1 VCLSIGMHDI
11 TLLTVPVFS
20 TLCNAAFALRRE
32 VFVLEQQI
40 PEAEEF
46 DADDLTATHLVA
58 IAAGNVVGTLRLIE
72 TPEHAKLGR
81 VVVAK
86 AWRGHGISKKL
97 LAHAMDLARERGQAR
112 FYLTAQPDKLGVYEK
127 LGFVAFGEP
136 FDDGSGI
143 LHLAMKT
150 Y

>member
-1 VCLSIGMHDI
+1 MQSDDI

-32 VFVLEQQI
+32 VFVIEQQI

-58 IAAGNVVGTLRLIE
+58 IIGGNVVGTLRIIW
-72 TPEHAKLGR
+72 TPEHVKLGR
-81 VVVAK
+81 VVVAQS
-86 AWRGHGISKKL
+86 WRGHGISKKL
-97 LAHAMDLARERGQAR
+97 LRHAMELARAKGETR
-112 FYLTAQPDKLGVYEK
+112 FYLTAQHDKLGVYQG
-127 LGFVAFGEP
+127 LGFVEFGAP

>member
-1 VCLSIGMHDI
+1 MHDI

-32 VFVLEQQI
+32 VFVIEQQI

-46 DADDLTATHLVA
+46 DADDLAATHVVA
-58 IAAGNVVGTLRLIE
+58 IGAGNVVGTLRIIW
-72 TPEHAKLGR
+72 TAEHVKLGR
-81 VVVAK
+81 VVVARL
-86 AWRGHGISKKL
+86 WRGQGISTKL
-97 LAHAMDLARERGQAR
+97 LRHAMDLARDKGQSR
-112 FYLTAQPDKLGVYEK
+112 FYLTAQHDKLAVYEK

-143 LHLAMKT
+143 LHLKMKT

>member
-1 VCLSIGMHDI
+1 MPDQI

-32 VFVLEQQI
+32 VFVIEQQI

-46 DADDLTATHLVA
+46 DADDLIATHVVA
-58 IAAGNVVGTLRLIE
+58 ITAGNVVGTLRIIW
-72 TPEHAKLGR
+72 TSEHVKIGR
-81 VVVAK
+81 VVVAQL
-86 AWRGHGISKKL
+86 WRGKGISTTL
-97 LAHAMDLARERGQAR
+97 LRHAMDLAREKGETR
-112 FYLTAQPDKLGVYEK
+112 FYLTAQHDKLGVYEK

-143 LHLAMKT
+143 LHLKMKT

>member
-1 VCLSIGMHDI
+1 MQHEDV

-20 TLCNAAFALRRE
+20 TLANAAFALRRE
-32 VFVLEQQI
+32 VFVIEQQI

-58 IAAGNVVGTLRLIE
+58 IAAGNVVGTLRIIWNA
-72 TPEHAKLGR
+72 EHVKLGR
-81 VVVAK
+81 VVVARS
-86 AWRGHGISKKL
+86 WRGKGISKQL
-97 LAHAMDLARERGQAR
+97 LQHAMQLARERGERR
-112 FYLTAQPDKLGVYEK
+112 FYLTAQHDKLGVYQG

>member
-1 VCLSIGMHDI
+1 MHDI

-20 TLCNAAFALRRE
+20 TLANAAFALRRE
-32 VFVLEQQI
+32 VFVIEQQI

-46 DADDLTATHLVA
+46 DADDLTATHVVA
-58 IAAGNVVGTLRLIE
+58 IAAGNVVGTLRIIWSS
-72 TPEHAKLGR
+72 EHVKIGR
-81 VVVAK
+81 VVVSAL
-86 AWRGHGISKKL
+86 WRGQGISTRL
-97 LAHAMDLARERGQAR
+97 LRFAMDLARERGENR
-112 FYLTAQPDKLGVYEK
+112 FYLTAQHDKLAVYEK

>member
-1 VCLSIGMHDI
+1 MHDI

-20 TLCNAAFALRRE
+20 TLANAAFALRRE
-32 VFVLEQQI
+32 VFVIEQQI

-58 IAAGNVVGTLRLIE
+58 IAAGNVVGTLRIISA
-72 TPEHAKLGR
+72 PEHVKLGR
-81 VVVAK
+81 VVVAQL
-86 AWRGHGISKKL
+86 WRGQGISTRL
-97 LAHAMDLARERGQAR
+97 LRHAMDLARDKGETR
-112 FYLTAQPDKLGVYEK
+112 FYLTAQHDKLAVYEK
-127 LGFVAFGEP
+127 LGFVAFDEP

-143 LHLAMKT
+143 LHLKMKT

>member
-1 VCLSIGMHDI
+1 MHDI
-11 TLLTVPVFS
+11 TVLTVPVFS

-32 VFVLEQQI
+32 VFVIEQQI
-40 PEAEEF
+40 PETEEF

-58 IAAGNVVGTLRLIE
+58 IAAGNVVGTLRIIW
-72 TPEHAKLGR
+72 TSEHVKLGR
-81 VVVAK
+81 VVVAA
-86 AWRGHGISKKL
+86 AWRGKGISTTVL
-97 LAHAMDLARERGQAR
+97 RYAMDLAITRGETR
-112 FYLTAQPDKLGVYEK
+112 FYLTAQHDKLGVYEK

>member
-1 VCLSIGMHDI
+1 MSEI

-32 VFVLEQQI
+32 VFVIEQQI
-40 PEAEEF
+40 PESEEF

-58 IAAGNVVGTLRLIE
+58 IAAGNVVGTLRIIDL
-72 TPEHAKLGR
+72 PEHAKIGR
-81 VVVAK
+81 VVVARS
-86 AWRGHGISKKL
+86 WRGRGISTRL
-97 LAHAMDLARERGQAR
+97 LARAMEIVRERGQQR
-112 FYLTAQPDKLGVYEK
+112 FYLTAQHDKLGVYEK

>member
-1 VCLSIGMHDI
+1 MHDI

-20 TLCNAAFALRRE
+20 TLANAAFALRRE
-32 VFVLEQQI
+32 VFVIEQQI

-46 DADDLTATHLVA
+46 DADDLTATHVVA
-58 IAAGNVVGTLRLIE
+58 IAAGNVVGTLRIIWNS
-72 TPEHAKLGR
+72 EHVKIGR
-81 VVVAK
+81 VVVSAL
-86 AWRGHGISKKL
+86 WRGQGISTRL
-97 LAHAMDLARERGQAR
+97 LRFAMDLARDRGESR
-112 FYLTAQPDKLGVYEK
+112 FYLTAQHDKLAVYEK

>member
-1 VCLSIGMHDI
+1 MQDDI

-20 TLCNAAFALRRE
+20 TLANAAFALRRE
-32 VFVLEQQI
+32 VFIVEQQI
-40 PEAEEF
+40 PESEEF
-46 DADDLTATHLVA
+46 DADDLTATHIVA
-58 IAAGNVVGTLRLIE
+58 IACGNVVGTLRIIW
-72 TPEHAKLGR
+72 TPEHVKLGR
-81 VVVAK
+81 VVVSQL
-86 AWRGHGISKKL
+86 WRGRGIARTL
-97 LAHAMDLARERGQAR
+97 LQHAMALARERGESR
-112 FYLTAQPDKLGVYEK
+112 FYLAAQHDKTVVYEK

>member
-1 VCLSIGMHDI
+1 MQHQEI

-20 TLCNAAFALRRE
+20 TLANAAFALRRE
-32 VFVLEQQI
+32 VFVIEQQI

-58 IAAGNVVGTLRLIE
+58 IAAGNVVGTLRIIWNA
-72 TPEHAKLGR
+72 EHVKLGR
-81 VVVAK
+81 VVVARS
-86 AWRGHGISKKL
+86 WRGKGISKQL
-97 LAHAMDLARERGQAR
+97 LQHAMQLARERGESR
-112 FYLTAQPDKLGVYEK
+112 FYLTAQHDKLGVYQG